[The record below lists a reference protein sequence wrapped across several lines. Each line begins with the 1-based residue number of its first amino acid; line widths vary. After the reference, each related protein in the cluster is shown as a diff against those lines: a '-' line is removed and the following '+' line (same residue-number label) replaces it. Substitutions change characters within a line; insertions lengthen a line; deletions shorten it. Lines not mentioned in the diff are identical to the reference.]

1 MSGNCNNKNTK
12 SNFSTC
18 MIERDKD
25 NNENNLK
32 TRTNKNKNLNRK
44 KRFKKL
50 AGSKKQFVFRIYMI
64 LKLENINTLNS

>member
-1 MSGNCNNKNTK
+1 
-12 SNFSTC
+12 
-18 MIERDKD
+18 MIERERD

-32 TRTNKNKNLNRK
+32 TRTNKNKNLIRK
-44 KRFKKL
+44 KKRVKKL